1 MSQPLEHSSDGSS
14 SQSDM
19 EYHSKSESE
28 SEERQLIPIDDTVG
42 FTFLDIQLPSP
53 YNFPKLYIRLQE
65 VITNLDDA
73 LLKPY

>member
-1 MSQPLEHSSDGSS
+1 
-14 SQSDM
+14 M
-19 EYHSKSESE
+19 EYQSKSESE
-28 SEERQLIPIDDTVG
+28 LEERQLIPIDDTAG
-42 FTFLDIQLPSP
+42 FMFLDIQFPLP